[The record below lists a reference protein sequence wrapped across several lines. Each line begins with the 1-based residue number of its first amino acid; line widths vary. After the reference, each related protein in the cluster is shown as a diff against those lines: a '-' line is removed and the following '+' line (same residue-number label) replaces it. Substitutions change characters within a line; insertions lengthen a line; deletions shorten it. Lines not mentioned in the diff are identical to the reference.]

1 MHHWVRNEKHISVI
15 TETGGEYIEH
25 EHVTPKTGTVND
37 ILSKIYSTACK
48 SNILTYVQ
56 W

>member
-25 EHVTPKTGTVND
+25 VTPKTGTVND
-37 ILSKIYSTACK
+37 ILPKIYSTACK
-48 SNILTYVQ
+48 SNILT
-56 W
+56 